1 MTTSLPG
8 HGREVLI
15 PAKRLVSRFLV
26 PGPRRFISRF
36 ADRVLPVDLACQP
49 KAESFR
55 RPLAR
60 APNELP
66 SRGLAREV
74 LTSHV
79 GRQWRLL
86 YDHFRGGW
94 NTISKEDA
102 FEACK
107 EILGAERQSALASEA
122 RFVATTRWRSQKS
135 PWCAAC
141 SRASWAWRWWTSM
154 WTTCAWRMSKNM

>member
-15 PAKRLVSRFLV
+15 PAGGWCRASWS
-26 PGPRRFISRF
+26 PGPDASSPASQTGCCRLISPASPRPI
-36 ADRVLPVDLACQP
+36 ASDV
-49 KAESFR
+49 R
-55 RPLAR
+55 RPS

-107 EILGAERQSALASEA
+107 EILGAERQSALASDA
-122 RFVATTRWRSQKS
+122 RFVATARWRSQKS